1 LCQTRK
7 EKKKGTIVR
16 QPRVVI
22 VGAGIVG
29 LSTAYSLLTQGVE
42 HVTILEQE
50 TVDHPRGTSH
60 GISRLLRFEYGPDIF
75 YSRMVR
81 MSLSRWK
88 RLEQVS
94 QRTLYTRT
102 GLLVLGNEGDNFTQ
116 PSYQAMLEMQLPTE
130 RLSRQHCKQRFP
142 QFTASDSDVITY
154 NAEAGIL
161 HASTCLRTLKELVIS
176 LGGTIHESCRV
187 THLSHDSQLRPVRI
201 HTSTGNELS
210 AERVV
215 LATGPWVH
223 RLLADLQ
230 LPVRLTR
237 QYLLYFA
244 GLPPSSFGIHA
255 FPSFFTS
262 DLYGF
267 PFHPTTN
274 NNYGP
279 YWLKAASHTFGM
291 PINPDDILPPDEQV
305 VAHVSKKLRSL
316 LPALHNANLV
326 QVDSCVYDV
335 SPDEGFILDRIPHDP
350 RIVFATGLTGHG
362 FKFGPLLG
370 ELLSSMICETPL
382 PVGLEHFQLARF
394 SHRQQSTFVA

>member
-1 LCQTRK
+1 
-7 EKKKGTIVR
+7 
-16 QPRVVI
+16 
-22 VGAGIVG
+22 
-29 LSTAYSLLTQGVE
+29 VE

-50 TVDHPRGTSH
+50 AVDHPRGTSH

-75 YSRMVR
+75 YSSMVR

-116 PSYQAMLEMQLPTE
+116 PSYQAMREMDLPTE

-142 QFTASDSDVITY
+142 QFSASDSDIITY

-161 HASTCLRTLKELVIS
+161 HASTCLRTLKEMVIS
-176 LGGTIHESCRV
+176 KGGTIRESCRV
-187 THLSHDSQLRPVRI
+187 THLSHDSHLRPMCI
-201 HTSTGNELS
+201 YTSTGDELS

-244 GLPPSSFGIHA
+244 GLSPSSFGIHA

-267 PFHPTTN
+267 PFHPTN
-274 NNYGP
+274 NSDYGP
-279 YWLKAASHTFGM
+279 HWLKAASHTFGM
-291 PINPDDILPPDEQV
+291 PIDPDDILPRDDQV
-305 VAHVSKKLRSL
+305 IAHIAKKLRSL

-326 QVDSCVYDV
+326 HVDSCMYDV
-335 SPDEGFILDRIPHDP
+335 SPDEGFILDRVAHDP

-370 ELLSSMICETPL
+370 ELLSSMVCETPP
-382 PVGLEHFQLARF
+382 PVDLENFQLARF
-394 SHRQQSTFVA
+394 SHRQQTTSVA